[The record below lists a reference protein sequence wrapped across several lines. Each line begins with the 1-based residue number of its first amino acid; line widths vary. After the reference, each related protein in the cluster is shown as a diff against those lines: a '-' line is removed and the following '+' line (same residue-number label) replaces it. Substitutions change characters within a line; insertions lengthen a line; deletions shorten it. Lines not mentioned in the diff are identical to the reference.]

1 MILSKRFFHK
11 FIAPIRG
18 AVERATQRYDSDK
31 RYRMLF
37 TRPHVNLHL
46 FFQLSDCESQRD
58 LAQEL
63 KEDPNL
69 QEVVGCPSVNH
80 SSLSRANARR
90 TFRVFRY
97 IFHAL
102 YPKAISCAGSVLKSL
117 EGLKQVKI
125 LDESF
130 LECCASMAWAQYR
143 KTKNGLKL
151 HLLLDLRRIPD
162 KLVLTPGRENERSVL
177 KQIFRRGVTYIIDRG
192 YNSYELFTRMTRS
205 GAFFVTRLL
214 ANAVFEIIEPLPLSL
229 ENINRGVVGD
239 CLIYLGGP
247 NTRCPFKLRL
257 ITYWAEDG
265 RIYRY
270 LTNRLDL
277 DPWIVC
283 EMYHWRWQIEL
294 FFRFI
299 KQYLKVKRFL
309 GRNENAVLIQL
320 YAALITFMLLQIYAK
335 MAENLDRVT
344 KRVLRRVRRR
354 LFNRV
359 SDDEI
364 AAYLAAIGSG

>member
-11 FIAPIRG
+11 FIAPIGG

-63 KEDPNL
+63 EEDRDL
-69 QEVVGCPSVNH
+69 QEAVGCPSVNH

-162 KLVLTPGRENERSVL
+162 KLVLTPGRENERAVL
-177 KQIFRRGVTYIIDRG
+177 EQIFRRGVTYIIDRG
-192 YNSYELFTRMTRS
+192 YNSYQLFGKMMAQ

-214 ANAVFEIIEPLPLSL
+214 SNAVYQVVECRLLSEENRQRGIIADWKIL
-229 ENINRGVVGD
+229 
-239 CLIYLGGP
+239 LGCP
-247 NTRCPFKLRL
+247 QSRCPFPLRL
-257 ITYWAEDG
+257 V
-265 RIYRY
+265 IYLTPEGKLYRF
-270 LTNRLDL
+270 LTNRFDL

-283 EMYHWRWQIEL
+283 EMYRWRWQIEL

-335 MAENLDRVT
+335 IAENRERVT

-354 LFNRV
+354 LLRPITE
-359 SDDEI
+359 DEI
-364 AAYLAAIGSG
+364 VAYLVAIDPT

>member
-1 MILSKRFFHK
+1 MK
-11 FIAPIRG
+11 
-18 AVERATQRYDSDK
+18 RATQRYDSDK
-31 RYRMLF
+31 RYRILF
-37 TRPHVNLHL
+37 TQPHVNLHL
-46 FFQLSDCESQRD
+46 LFQLSDCESQRD

-63 KEDPNL
+63 EEDQNL
-69 QEVVGCPSVNH
+69 QEAVGCSSVNH
-80 SSLSRANARR
+80 SSLSRANAGR

-102 YPKAISCAGSVLKSL
+102 YPKAISCAGPVLKSL

-130 LECCASMAWAQYR
+130 LQCCASMAWAQYR
-143 KTKNGLKL
+143 KTKNGLKLRPEGLSSEGL

-162 KLVLTPGRENERSVL
+162 KLVLTPGRENERGVL

-192 YNSYELFTRMTRS
+192 YNSYDLFIRMTRS

-229 ENINRGVVGD
+229 ENIDRGVIGD

-265 RIYRY
+265 KVYRY

-283 EMYHWRWQIEL
+283 EMYHWRWEIEL

-320 YAALITFMLLQIYAK
+320 YAAMITFMLLQIYAK
-335 MAENLDRVT
+335 VAENLDRVT

-354 LFNRV
+354 LFNWV